1 MINTKGMDKARVLM
15 GLYNG
20 SRILGMGI
28 LDPEANKPLTY
39 DEAKALLARQTYF
52 DYLRGRV
59 MKVDLKSDDLDP
71 RLYDR
76 DNGQG
81 AAEFAILEEMTKPD

>member
-1 MINTKGMDKARVLM
+1 MIDIKGLDKARVLI

-20 SRILGMGI
+20 SRILGMGF

-39 DEAKALLARQTYF
+39 DEAKALLANRTHF

-59 MKVDLKSDDLDP
+59 MKVCLDSDALDP
-71 RLYDR
+71 RMYDR
-76 DNGQG
+76 DNGPG
-81 AAEFAILEEMTKPD
+81 AAEFAILNEVTKPS